1 MEELLEKGFFEEYS
15 DDFAD
20 YFDKHKFLKIIDKP
34 EYKKLNKKVCD
45 LKEKYHNV
53 VSFLEDKT
61 YFKLTEEE
69 MKVVSKILELQLE
82 MDFIELKESFK
93 LGFKEAYIYF
103 ESMDMLK
110 I

>member
-1 MEELLEKGFFEEYS
+1 MEKMDEGFFDQYT

-20 YFDKHKFLKIIDKP
+20 YFENQRVMRIMLGS
-34 EYKKLNKKVCD
+34 EYKKINKAICEIKN
-45 LKEKYHNV
+45 KYPNV
-53 VSFLEDKT
+53 VTLLEDGEKI
-61 YFKLTEEE
+61 KLNDEEE
-69 MKVVSKILELQLE
+69 NAIIEILKLQE
-82 MDFIELKESFK
+82 EINMIELKEYFK